1 MADINN
7 ADGGDEG
14 AAEPLT
20 PEVVEYEPVTGV
32 PPEFCE
38 YLPKDDFLKALPWL
52 AENRSLEW
60 MQANCKKYK
69 NFDKI
74 FESQDTLEEKLKD
87 LSVSTSARE
96 PEPKLLPG
104 GKKKKKQK
112 LEILIERSVRN
123 KRKCITSVTGLDVFG
138 IKLAEAAKLMGK
150 KFASGCSV
158 VKHPTGVSMIETQGD
173 NQYEIAELIMKKY
186 KDKDIKEEHFFSV
199 VKQKKSPLF

>member
-1 MADINN
+1 MRRNLQ
-7 ADGGDEG
+7 E
-14 AAEPLT
+14 
-20 PEVVEYEPVTGV
+20 
-32 PPEFCE
+32 
-38 YLPKDDFLKALPWL
+38 
-52 AENRSLEW
+52 
-60 MQANCKKYK
+60 

-104 GKKKKKQK
+104 GKKKKQQK

>member
-1 MADINN
+1 MGRAKKRRTLADINN

-104 GKKKKKQK
+104 GM
-112 LEILIERSVRN
+112 RN

>member
-1 MADINN
+1 
-7 ADGGDEG
+7 
-14 AAEPLT
+14 
-20 PEVVEYEPVTGV
+20 V
-32 PPEFCE
+32 
-38 YLPKDDFLKALPWL
+38 
-52 AENRSLEW
+52 
-60 MQANCKKYK
+60 
-69 NFDKI
+69 
-74 FESQDTLEEKLKD
+74 FESAETLEEKLKN
-87 LSVSTSARE
+87 LSVE
-96 PEPKLLPG
+96 PPKAEKEGKLLPG
-104 GKKKKKQK
+104 GKKKKSKA

-173 NQYEIAELIMKKY
+173 FQYEIAELVMKKY

>member
-1 MADINN
+1 
-7 ADGGDEG
+7 
-14 AAEPLT
+14 
-20 PEVVEYEPVTGV
+20 
-32 PPEFCE
+32 
-38 YLPKDDFLKALPWL
+38 
-52 AENRSLEW
+52 

-104 GKKKKKQK
+104 GKKKKQQK

-186 KDKDIKEEHFFSV
+186 KDKDIKV
-199 VKQKKSPLF
+199 VKSIKVKSNKSTKSIKSNKGTKFKQK